1 MKSGSDI
8 DVRVC
13 NSYLENLEIDPQDP
27 QEMQDMQD
35 DLNQRVKDSAE

>member
-13 NSYLENLEIDPQDP
+13 NSYLENLDIDP
-27 QEMQDMQD
+27 QDMQD